1 MCKWNEIK
9 GLKCK
14 RRNESP
20 NCDKPNMAL
29 SPKIGLRPNTVVE
42 MREFS
47 LLVRAF
53 MVWERSKKFGVE
65 FSISWFPIVQAK
77 RRKRRREEIQVWN
90 SHIC

>member
-1 MCKWNEIK
+1 MCKLNEIE

-29 SPKIGLRPNTVVE
+29 SPKIGIRPNMVLE
-42 MREFS
+42 MRELS
-47 LLVRAF
+47 HLVRVF
-53 MVWERSKKFGVE
+53 TIWERSKKFGVE
-65 FSISWFPIVQAK
+65 LSISWFPIVQAK